1 MKRYAILLPVGDK
14 VVRCSQVEKK
24 TSRRI
29 IGLLLCSLQP
39 TGHRQH
45 TSLSDSAPGKSDLS
59 PTREHHRHD
68 LYKLL
73 IVAQTRS
80 HGMEQA
86 LHGARLALRLQAMQA
101 TPSWVGPN
109 LHLTLA
115 RTACTMCIRARL
127 HPCTFGLDT
136 RTARHFA
143 LGGTV
148 WALLQ
153 LLQWS

>member
-1 MKRYAILLPVGDK
+1 VKRYAILLPVGDK
-14 VVRCSQVEKK
+14 VVCCSQIEKK

-73 IVAQTRS
+73 IVAQT
-80 HGMEQA
+80 MQD
-86 LHGARLALRLQAMQA
+86 HGARSSWCSAGPTTSSNASYSIVGWHTDCSPLRIG
-101 TPSWVGPN
+101 WYGVGSF
-109 LHLTLA
+109 
-115 RTACTMCIRARL
+115 TA
-127 HPCTFGLDT
+127 
-136 RTARHFA
+136 FA
-143 LGGTV
+143 LELRDIDRCGPCICILRGGMHID
-148 WALLQ
+148 L
-153 LLQWS
+153 

>member
-1 MKRYAILLPVGDK
+1 MKRYDILLPVGDK

-73 IVAQTRS
+73 IVAQT
-80 HGMEQA
+80 MQD
-86 LHGARLALRLQAMQA
+86 HGARSSWCSAGPTSSKLPDRA
-101 TPSWVGPN
+101 SWVGSN

-115 RTACTMCIRARL
+115 RTARCASLLAYIN
-127 HPCTFGLDT
+127 PCTFGLDT

-143 LGGTV
+143 LGGG
-148 WALLQ
+148 LF
-153 LLQWS
+153 